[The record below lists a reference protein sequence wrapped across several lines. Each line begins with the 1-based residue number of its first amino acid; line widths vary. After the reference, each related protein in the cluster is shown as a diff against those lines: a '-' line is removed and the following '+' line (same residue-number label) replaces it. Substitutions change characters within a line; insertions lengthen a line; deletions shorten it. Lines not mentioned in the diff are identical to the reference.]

1 MSAEGLDELEMKLN
15 QLADIDLKKAVSD
28 AVQTVRS
35 AAMSVHVD
43 TGELQQSIHA
53 DVEETGDTVTGTCWT
68 NKPYAP
74 CLEFGTGPKGQE
86 NHAGISPEITP
97 AYTQNPWWIHESQVN
112 RRVAEKYHWFYLDTP
127 DGRFY
132 LCTGQPAYPFMYPAL
147 KDSQDQILEGMKAD
161 FSAAIKE
168 SIK

>member
-53 DVEETGDTVTGTCWT
+53 DVEENGDTVTGTCWT

-74 CLEFGTGPKGQE
+74 YLEFGTGPKGQE

-97 AYTQNPWWIHESQVN
+97 AYTQNPWWIHESQVD
-112 RRVAEKYHWFYLDTP
+112 RRVAGEIPLVLPGCSRWPLLSVHWTARLSVHVSGVKRQSGSDP
-127 DGRFY
+127 GRN
-132 LCTGQPAYPFMYPAL
+132 
-147 KDSQDQILEGMKAD
+147 
-161 FSAAIKE
+161 E
-168 SIK
+168 S

>member
-53 DVEETGDTVTGTCWT
+53 DVEENGDTVTGTCWT

-74 CLEFGTGPKGQE
+74 YLEFGTGPKGQE

-97 AYTQNPWWIHESQVN
+97 AYTQNPWWIHESQVD

-161 FSAAIKE
+161 FSVAIKE

>member
-53 DVEETGDTVTGTCWT
+53 DVEENGDTVTGTCWT

-74 CLEFGTGPKGQE
+74 CT
-86 NHAGISPEITP
+86 
-97 AYTQNPWWIHESQVN
+97 
-112 RRVAEKYHWFYLDTP
+112 
-127 DGRFY
+127 
-132 LCTGQPAYPFMYPAL
+132 
-147 KDSQDQILEGMKAD
+147 
-161 FSAAIKE
+161 
-168 SIK
+168 